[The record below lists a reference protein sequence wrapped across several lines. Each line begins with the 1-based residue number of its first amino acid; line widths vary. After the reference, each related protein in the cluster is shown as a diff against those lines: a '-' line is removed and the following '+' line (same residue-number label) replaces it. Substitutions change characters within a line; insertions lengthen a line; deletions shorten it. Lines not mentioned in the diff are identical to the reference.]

1 MKTRITG
8 IITFVGGLMVVVWSS
23 FVIFDHKYIYNI
35 NAVFTLLIILSICA
49 MLYVYWTK
57 FGALDQKMDRIQ
69 RQNKLIQSQIDFEKI
84 RKDIEQKK
92 LKKKS
97 DEDWFKHHSEQ
108 GASGYPLGCCH
119 NPILISIKSSL
130 FIPSGLLIIL
140 SHNSKWETYYTP
152 QGTQ

>member
-8 IITFVGGLMVVVWSS
+8 IVTFVGGLMVVVWSP
-23 FVIFDHKYIYNI
+23 FVIFDHKYINNI
-35 NAVFTLLIILSICA
+35 NAFFTLLIILSICA

-57 FGALDQKMDRIQ
+57 FGSLDQKMDRIQ

-97 DEDWFKHHSEQ
+97 DED
-108 GASGYPLGCCH
+108 
-119 NPILISIKSSL
+119 
-130 FIPSGLLIIL
+130 
-140 SHNSKWETYYTP
+140 
-152 QGTQ
+152 

>member
-1 MKTRITG
+1 
-8 IITFVGGLMVVVWSS
+8 MVVVWSS
-23 FVIFDHKYIYNI
+23 FVIFDHKYIHNI

-57 FGALDQKMDRIQ
+57 FGSLDQKMDRIQ

-97 DEDWFKHHSEQ
+97 DED
-108 GASGYPLGCCH
+108 
-119 NPILISIKSSL
+119 
-130 FIPSGLLIIL
+130 
-140 SHNSKWETYYTP
+140 
-152 QGTQ
+152 

>member
-23 FVIFDHKYIYNI
+23 FVIFDHKYIHNI
-35 NAVFTLLIILSICA
+35 NAVFTPLIILSICA

-57 FGALDQKMDRIQ
+57 FGALDQKMDRVQ

-92 LKKKS
+92 LKKRL
-97 DEDWFKHHSEQ
+97 DED
-108 GASGYPLGCCH
+108 
-119 NPILISIKSSL
+119 
-130 FIPSGLLIIL
+130 
-140 SHNSKWETYYTP
+140 
-152 QGTQ
+152 

>member
-1 MKTRITG
+1 LKTRITG
-8 IITFVGGLMVVVWSS
+8 IVTFVGGLMVVVWSS
-23 FVIFDHKYIYNI
+23 FVIFDHKYIHNI

-49 MLYVYWTK
+49 ILYVYWTK

-97 DEDWFKHHSEQ
+97 DED
-108 GASGYPLGCCH
+108 
-119 NPILISIKSSL
+119 
-130 FIPSGLLIIL
+130 
-140 SHNSKWETYYTP
+140 
-152 QGTQ
+152 

>member
-8 IITFVGGLMVVVWSS
+8 IVTFVGGLMVVVWSS
-23 FVIFDHKYIYNI
+23 FVIFDHKYIHNI

-57 FGALDQKMDRIQ
+57 FGSLDQKMDRIQ

-97 DEDWFKHHSEQ
+97 DED
-108 GASGYPLGCCH
+108 
-119 NPILISIKSSL
+119 
-130 FIPSGLLIIL
+130 
-140 SHNSKWETYYTP
+140 
-152 QGTQ
+152 